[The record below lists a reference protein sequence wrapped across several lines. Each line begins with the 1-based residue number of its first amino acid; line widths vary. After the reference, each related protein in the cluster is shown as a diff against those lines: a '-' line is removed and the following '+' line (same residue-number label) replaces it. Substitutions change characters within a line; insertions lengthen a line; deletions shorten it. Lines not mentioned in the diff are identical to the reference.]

1 MRRFSSLGHRLRGAA
16 LLRRETFDEAVGN
29 TPLIKL
35 QGPSAATGC
44 DIYGKC
50 EFMNPAGS
58 VKDRAA
64 LNIFREAEAAG
75 KLQRGGVIVEGT
87 AGNTGIDLAAVAATR
102 GVRCVVVIPETQ
114 TDEKKAALRQL
125 GARVVEVPA
134 APYKSENNYQKV
146 SKRLAE
152 ALGGVWANQFDNT
165 ANRDAHVRT
174 TGPEIWRQTEGRVD
188 AFSCAV
194 GTGGTLAGTA
204 AFLRE
209 ASGGRVRIGLTD
221 PPGAALFR
229 YYRDGELASEGDS
242 ITEGVGQGRIT
253 ANLEGFTPDVQ
264 YEIED
269 RFSLEVAFALLR
281 EEGLALG
288 LSSGLNV
295 AGAMRVAKDL
305 GPGHTVVTILCD
317 GAARYASKM
326 FNVEFLKERG
336 LPHPPWLVDG
346 EDDVDAAARSVMVE
360 EE

>member
-75 KLQRGGVIVEGT
+75 KLGRGGVIVEGT
-87 AGNTGIDLAAVAATR
+87 AGNTGIGLAAVAATR
-102 GVRCVVVIPETQ
+102 GVKCVVVIPETQ
-114 TDEKKAALRQL
+114 TEEKKDFLRQL

-146 SKRLAE
+146 SKRLAD

-204 AFLRE
+204 EHLRSVLARAHVADHRALQHLLGLFELPLLDEQHRERHERALVRRIGAQGRVE
-209 ASGGRVRIGLTD
+209 ARLRRHILLRPRVRALQKLCHARKRAPRHALEAATRARRARHEGGR
-221 PPGAALFR
+221 R
-229 YYRDGELASEGDS
+229 YLRK
-242 ITEGVGQGRIT
+242 
-253 ANLEGFTPDVQ
+253 
-264 YEIED
+264 
-269 RFSLEVAFALLR
+269 LLPQK
-281 EEGLALG
+281 A
-288 LSSGLNV
+288 
-295 AGAMRVAKDL
+295 
-305 GPGHTVVTILCD
+305 VT
-317 GAARYASKM
+317 YQS
-326 FNVEFLKERG
+326 
-336 LPHPPWLVDG
+336 
-346 EDDVDAAARSVMVE
+346 
-360 EE
+360 